1 MISFFFTGVTIGIE
15 LPDYTVNEGNGII
28 EVCAVIVSG
37 TLERTL
43 TFTLSTQDGTATS
56 PADFSAVSAD
66 LTFDESTSRA
76 CVDIPVEDDDIV
88 ENPDVFTVEIRG
100 GDPDVVFDP
109 PSSTVTIIDN
119 DRVEI
124 GFEMERYEGEEG
136 GVVEVCAII
145 MDGSLD
151 RPVIVRV
158 FTQDISAKGCY
169 CIFSN
174 ISCQLFLLCLI

>member
-1 MISFFFTGVTIGIE
+1 MLINIAFFTGVTIGVE
-15 LPDYTVNEGNGII
+15 LPDYTVNEGDGSV

-76 CVDIPVEDDDIV
+76 CVGIPVEDDDIV
-88 ENPDVFTVEIRG
+88 ENPDVFTVEIG
-100 GDPDVVFDP
+100 GDDPDVVFDP

-119 DRVEI
+119 DRVLI

-136 GVVEVCAII
+136 GVVEVCAVIRE
-145 MDGSLD
+145 GELD
-151 RPVIVRV
+151 RSALVSISTTDLSAEGKLILYETSTTS
-158 FTQDISAKGCY
+158 FT
-169 CIFSN
+169 
-174 ISCQLFLLCLI
+174 

>member
-1 MISFFFTGVTIGIE
+1 MINIAFFTGVTIGVE
-15 LPDYTVNEGNGII
+15 LPDYTVNEGDGSV

-66 LTFDESTSRA
+66 LTFDESTSRS

-88 ENPDVFTVEIRG
+88 ENPDVFTVEIG
-100 GDPDVVFDP
+100 GDDPDVVFDP

-119 DRVEI
+119 DRVVI
-124 GFEMERYEGEEG
+124 GFEMERYEGDEG
-136 GVVEVCAII
+136 GVVEVCAILMNGLLERSVLVGI
-145 MDGSLD
+145 FTED
-151 RPVIVRV
+151 R
-158 FTQDISAKGCY
+158 SALGES
-169 CIFSN
+169 F
-174 ISCQLFLLCLI
+174 